1 MAKDIDISM
10 IKFDEKGL
18 VPAVVQEENGQV
30 LMLAYM
36 NKESL
41 QKTIT
46 TGYTWFYSR
55 SRGKLWNKGEES
67 GNKQQV
73 KEISYDCDGDTLLVK
88 VHQTGV
94 ACHTGTYTCFS
105 GRKLV
110 EGEEKGVTV
119 VQPEAQVSLATVLND
134 LYAVIEDRQLNPV
147 EGSYTNYL
155 FEKGQDKILKKV
167 GEEAVETVIASKNNS
182 QKEVLYEMGDLWY
195 HCLVLLAYHKLTPD
209 QLLNELMSRRKGAA
223 YHKFT
228 GKTGVRPDL

>member
-1 MAKDIDISM
+1 MREVDISM
-10 IKFDEKGL
+10 IQFDDKGL

-36 NKESL
+36 NAESL
-41 QKTIT
+41 QKTIE

-55 SRGKLWNKGEES
+55 SRKRLWNKGEES
-67 GNKQQV
+67 GNKQKV
-73 KEISYDCDGDTLLVK
+73 REISYDCDGDTLLIK

-110 EGEEKGVTV
+110 EEKEKGLV
-119 VQPEAQVSLATVLND
+119 VVEPEQETSLATVLND
-134 LYAVIEDRQLNPV
+134 LYNVIQERQLNPV

-167 GEEAVETVIASKNNS
+167 GEEAVETVIASKNNKS
-182 QKEVLYEMGDLWY
+182 EEVLYEMGDLWY

-209 QLLNELMSRRKGAA
+209 QLLDELMSRRKGGN

-228 GKTGVRPDL
+228 GKTGVRPEM